1 LLELLAEYAL
11 PDLRRLRESIFRVSE
26 DALRKEIRKLPAG
39 TYTAEIEAD
48 GWDTPVRI
56 RVAIEIG
63 RDLIRIDYTGSSP
76 QSRYGINEVYNH
88 TFAYSVYPLKCMLTP
103 SIPNNDGFV
112 RLFEVNAPAG
122 LIVNCRPPA
131 AVGARQLIGHL
142 LQGAIFE
149 AMAPVIPAR
158 VQADSGTP
166 LWTLVFRGLNGG
178 HSESFSAI
186 LFFNGG
192 TGAMSGRDGSHCTSF
207 PTNIACSP
215 TEIVESLTPLLVRSK
230 RMAPDSGGP
239 GTFMGGCGQIVE
251 IESRWPGP
259 VRVSLLTERTRAPA
273 RGLLG
278 GGPGGLGF
286 VKKNGV
292 AVAETKGMLEL
303 AKGDVLEL
311 GLPGG
316 GGVGSPE
323 SRTPQARARDV
334 TYGYVSPEA
343 SRTRDVASH

>member
-1 LLELLAEYAL
+1 
-11 PDLRRLRESIFRVSE
+11 VSE

-39 TYTAEIEAD
+39 TYTAEVEAD

-56 RVAIEIG
+56 RVAITIG
-63 RDLIRIDYTGSSP
+63 RDRIHIDYAGSSP

-112 RLFEVNAPAG
+112 RLFEVNAPVG

-131 AVGARQLIGHL
+131 AVGARQLTGHL

-149 AMAPVIPAR
+149 AMAPVVPTR

-178 HSESFSAI
+178 HGESFSAI
-186 LFFNGG
+186 LFFKGG
-192 TGAMSGRDGSHCTSF
+192 TGAMRRRDGSHCTSF

-215 TEIVESLTPLLVRSK
+215 TEIVESLAPLLVRGK
-230 RMAPDSGGP
+230 RIAQDSGGP
-239 GTFMGGCGQIVE
+239 GTFMGGCGQVVE

-259 VRVSLLTERTRAPA
+259 MRVSLLTERTRAPA

-278 GGPGGLGF
+278 GQPGGLGF

-292 AVAETKGMLEL
+292 AVAETKGMVEL
-303 AKGDVLEL
+303 SKGDVLEL

-316 GGVGSPE
+316 GGVGPPE
-323 SRTPQARARDV
+323 HRNPQALARDV
-334 TYGYVSPEA
+334 RYGYVSPEA
-343 SRTRDVASH
+343 SRTLYAPGR